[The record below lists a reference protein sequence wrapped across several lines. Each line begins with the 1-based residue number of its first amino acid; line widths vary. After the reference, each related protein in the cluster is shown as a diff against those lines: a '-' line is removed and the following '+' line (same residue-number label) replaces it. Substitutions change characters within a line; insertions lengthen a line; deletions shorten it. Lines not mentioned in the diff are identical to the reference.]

1 MHTGLLLVTDVIFG
15 SALTVKVVVIWQPVA
30 KAKVIMLLPT
40 LNPLMAPT
48 LLTGMVACPLLL
60 LQVPVPTSSASV
72 KVVVPDRQTAGVP
85 DMLAGKGFTVT
96 VTAAE
101 APQPVV

>member
-1 MHTGLLLVTDVIFG
+1 MVADVIFG
-15 SALTVKVVVIWQPVA
+15 SAFTVKVVVVWQPVA
-30 KAKVIMLLPT
+30 NAKVIMLLPA
-40 LNPLMAPT
+40 LKPLMPPV

-85 DMLAGKGFTVT
+85 DIAAGKGFTVT
-96 VTAAE
+96 ITAPDD
-101 APQPVV
+101 PQPVV